1 MNGTPVKAV
10 VILAVTL
17 GLAPYLGAAQ
27 NQPTQQALAPSGQV
41 SVDQNL
47 SNRATEYYQHLLKG
61 ENAAAFAMVAPESK
75 DQFFKL
81 HNEGLTD
88 ARILSIKLA
97 EGSDSSAVI
106 KVQKSVKPLQFNE
119 AFDLQSVDTWKKV
132 DGQWYIVIPDPKET
146 DSPFGRVLDAHN
158 VSGAGPASASSNS
171 PPDLNEIKRRAET
184 NTKNADADQYLLALK
199 KAMAA
204 QTQAASQP
212 VKDPKSDGKDKK
224 KTDPKQDS
232 KINQNN

>member
-10 VILAVTL
+10 VVLAVTL

-27 NQPTQQALAPSGQV
+27 NQPTQQAQPSAQP
-41 SVDQNL
+41 SVDQSL

-106 KVQKSVKPLQFNE
+106 RVQKSVKPLQFNQ

-158 VSGAGPASASSNS
+158 VPGAGPASASSNS

-184 NTKNADADQYLLALK
+184 NAKNADADQYLLALK

-204 QTQAASQP
+204 QTQP
-212 VKDPKSDGKDKK
+212 VKDPKSDDKDKK